1 MSAVD
6 KEFTTML
13 MGIFMMENG
22 KTTGGKE
29 KECILVQRLNSKYV
43 ITHKV
48 DSFITK
54 EWVWLIEVNPFT
66 L

>member
-1 MSAVD
+1 MSAMD

-43 ITHKV
+43 ITHIKLTV
-48 DSFITK
+48 LQPKDGWGS
-54 EWVWLIEVNPFT
+54 
-66 L
+66 